1 MYLADSLQQG
11 STVDH
16 VLRTEK
22 VPEFTE
28 AMLVAVVMV
37 LSVIKYLFQ
46 HLLNLRKPDTV
57 EK

>member
-1 MYLADSLQQG
+1 M
-11 STVDH
+11 DH
-16 VLRTEK
+16 VLRIEK

-28 AMLVAVVMV
+28 FMLIKSVVMV

-46 HLLNLRKPDTV
+46 HLFNSSKSDTV

>member
-1 MYLADSLQQG
+1 M
-11 STVDH
+11 DH

-28 AMLVAVVMV
+28 GMLVAVVMV

-46 HLLNLRKPDTV
+46 HLLNSSKSDTV